1 MVHHCGFSRADV
13 MIMPIYER
21 RLYLGELTKELE
33 EKQKQ
38 QKAAQRKANS
48 KRG

>member
-1 MVHHCGFSRADV
+1 MKT
-13 MIMPIYER
+13 PIYER
-21 RLYLGELTKELE
+21 RIYLGELIKELE

-38 QKAAQRKANS
+38 QKAAQRKAKS